1 MIVIPKEKPVIQNIN
16 SYYIDLKKLFEHC
29 QGEFGAGGIYFQSKS
44 VEGIF
49 FFDADDLL
57 NGVFHDKEGEI
68 QGDTVLEHLIEVASD
83 HNFTISIYKIDSRK
97 VYFWSNI
104 SQAKRIYKDL
114 STDFTD
120 LEGLINKMSA
130 EKLTGYIDVTINNGN
145 EGGLIFFCDGK
156 ISGGSYSWG
165 NGDELHS
172 EESLNILLQKSKE
185 LGGVFH
191 VSKILQSNEKRIA
204 GLKEQ
209 ASHEVSSTVLTLLE
223 ELLNIFERMISAN
236 KKVKRDFNSQLKMKF
251 IEKAD
256 KYPFLDPFASEFKY
270 SDHKI
275 TFVGQVEDK
284 DIADGVIE
292 SINEI
297 ADDLGVLSQFR
308 TEFTSWSKK
317 YESELL
323 KLNII

>member
-1 MIVIPKEKPVIQNIN
+1 MIVIPKENPVIQNIN
-16 SYYIDLKKLFEHC
+16 SYYIDLRKLFEHC

-49 FFDADDLL
+49 FFDAENFL

-68 QGDTVLEHLIEVASD
+68 EGDAVLDHLIEAASD
-83 HNFTISIYKIDSRK
+83 HNFTISIYKIDSQK

-104 SQAKRIYKDL
+104 SQAKRIYEDL

-130 EKLTGYIDVTINNGN
+130 EKLTGYIDATINNGN
-145 EGGLIFFCDGK
+145 EGGLIFFSDGA

-165 NGDELHS
+165 NGDERHS
-172 EESLNILLQKSKE
+172 TESLNLLLRKAKE
-185 LGGVFH
+185 SGGVFH
-191 VSKILQSNEKRIA
+191 VSKILQPKKERTA
-204 GLKEQ
+204 GLKEK
-209 ASHEVSSTVLTLLE
+209 APIEVSSTVLHLLE
-223 ELLNIFERMISAN
+223 DLLNIFERMVGAD

-270 SDHKI
+270 SAHKLI
-275 TFVGQVEDK
+275 FTGQAGDK

-292 SINEI
+292 SIHEI

-308 TEFTSWSKK
+308 TESTSWSKK